1 VLKKLSGGRG
11 LRGAWRLVAAGT
23 FLACAL
29 DAQAQTTRGSIAG
42 SVRDQQGGRIP
53 GATVEVTNVRR
64 DDTQKTITNGE
75 GDFVILNLLPDTYR
89 LKVTIDG
96 FKTYEGENVVLNA
109 NDRLTVGV
117 ITLELGT
124 MSETVVVASS
134 PVEVQSRS
142 AERSFSI
149 DSTAIE
155 NLAVNGRDPLLLA
168 RLAPGIANATG
179 TGMNVNGSRGNT
191 HNVTVDGV
199 SNLDT
204 GNNGILG
211 SINLDAVEEFKLL
224 TNAYQAEYGR
234 SSGAQVSI
242 VSKSGGSKVN
252 GSTYFYKRHEGLNA
266 NSWINNRERGIA
278 LAIDPN
284 TRTGLKAINRQS
296 DFGYTVG
303 GPVPIAGYNSSRNR
317 LFFFFAQEHQKRFTP
332 PATPNLVRVPTELER
347 RGDFSQSFDNNG
359 RLYPYIRDY
368 TTGLPCSA
376 SDTRG
381 CFQDGGVLGRI
392 PQNRLYAPGM
402 TILSA
407 YPLPN
412 TSGNGFNFTSQLAA
426 DRDRREDILR
436 VDWQANN
443 AWRVYGRY
451 FHNTNN
457 AGNGRDPY
465 GSFVLGA
472 NLPLTTMS
480 DLRPVKNYSF
490 SGTGVLSNSLFLE
503 VTFGNGHNELN
514 IFDADGKWNRTALG
528 LKNLPLLYPSA
539 VKDDYPPRFEFGGRS
554 GNNPNIGSNNA
565 PFYNFNTTYDFLTNL
580 TKVWGRHSSKA
591 GFYVQRSLKDQSG
604 FGDNNGWINFVEN
617 TANPFD
623 TSYSIANAATGVF
636 NFYRQASVY
645 PIGQYRYWNV
655 EWYLQDNWKVNDR
668 FTFDY
673 GLRFYWVQPQYDQAF
688 LTSNFLPNLFDSSKA
703 VRLFRPAFNAA
714 GQRVAFDAVTGRTLS
729 ETFIG
734 RIVPNSGDLTNGL
747 RQGTDASIGKY
758 LIKDQGLLY
767 APRVGFTY
775 DLTGNHDMIVR
786 AGGGIFYDRYEGNI
800 PFDQIVNPPTTFQPQ
815 ITFGRLQ
822 EIDPATALL
831 APSVMNG
838 MSYSGEVPTTYNF
851 NVGVQR
857 KLPWKL
863 IWDIAYVGSRQNHL
877 PRRLNVNAVPYGAAF
892 LPQNQDPTNTTGTLP
907 GQRALPADFL
917 RPYAGYS
924 NINLRLF
931 DARADYN
938 GLQTQIDR
946 RFSNGL
952 FFNVNYTLSRAR
964 DTQDGNGDFSRI
976 DGRDREANY
985 GPAGFDRR
993 HIFNFNWVYE
1003 LPQSQSANVWLN
1015 HVVNNWQLSGGYRFE
1030 SGVPYSVSW
1039 SVSGIGNRNITGSD
1053 TEGSRPIITGDPGSG
1068 HTSDP
1073 YRMIPVVFLPAQVG
1087 SIGLET
1093 PRNYL
1098 NRAPLNNLDLS
1109 LQKSFPILGRRALR
1123 LRLDAFN
1130 ALNHTQFDVVGT
1142 NIQFASLTNPT
1153 PTNTP
1158 YDANGNFVVANRNGF
1173 GAVTSV
1179 RSPRV
1184 LQLLARFEF

>member
-1 VLKKLSGGRG
+1 VLKKLSGGVPSTWQ
-11 LRGAWRLVAAGT
+11 LLAAGAA
-23 FLACAL
+23 LACTIEAH
-29 DAQAQTTRGSIAG
+29 AQTTLGSLAG
-42 SVRDQQGGRIP
+42 SVRDPQGARLP
-53 GATVEVTNVRR
+53 GATVELTSVRR
-64 DDTQKTITNGE
+64 AETQRAVTNGE

-89 LKVTIDG
+89 LKITIDG
-96 FKTYEGENVVLNA
+96 FKTYDRENVILNA
-109 NDRLTVGV
+109 NDRLTIGI
-117 ITLELGT
+117 ITLELGAVV
-124 MSETVVVASS
+124 ETVTVTGRV
-134 PVEVQSRS
+134 VEVQSRS
-142 AERSFSI
+142 AERSFAI

-155 NLAVNGRDPLLLA
+155 NLAVNGRDPLQLA

-211 SINLDAVEEFKLL
+211 QINLDAVEEFKLL

-242 VSKSGGSKVN
+242 VTKSGGNKYN
-252 GSTYFYKRHEGLNA
+252 GSTYFYKRHEGFNA
-266 NSWINNRERGIA
+266 NSWLNNRERGLA
-278 LAIDPN
+278 LASDPN
-284 TRTGLKAINRQS
+284 TRVGLKAINRQS

-303 GPVPIAGYNSSRNR
+303 GPVPTRPDNTSRSR
-317 LFFFFAQEHQKRFTP
+317 LFFFFAQEHQQRFTP
-332 PATPNLVRVPTELER
+332 PGSPNLVRVPTALER
-347 RGDFSQSFDNNG
+347 GGDFSQSLDNNG

-368 TTGLPCSA
+368 TSGLPCVA
-376 SDTRG
+376 GDTRG

-402 TILSA
+402 AVLKA
-407 YPLPN
+407 FPLPN
-412 TSGNGFNFTSQLAA
+412 TSGNGFNYTSQLPA
-426 DRDRREDILR
+426 DRNRREDILR
-436 VDWQANN
+436 MDWQANDS
-443 AWRVYGRY
+443 WHVYGRY

-457 AGNGRDPY
+457 AGNGLDPY

-472 NLPLTTMS
+472 NLPLTTVS
-480 DLRPVKNYSF
+480 DLRPVRNYSF
-490 SGTGVLSNSLFLE
+490 SATGVLSNSLFLE
-503 VTFGNGHNELN
+503 ATFGTGHNDLS
-514 IFDADGKWNRTALG
+514 IFDALGKWNRTKLG
-528 LKNLPLLYPSA
+528 LKDLPLLYPSA
-539 VKDDYPPRFEFGGRS
+539 VKDDYPPRLEFGGRA

-565 PFYNFNTTYDFLTNL
+565 PFYNFNTTYDALTNL

-591 GFYVQRSLKDQSG
+591 GVYVQRSLKDQSG
-604 FGDNNGWINFVEN
+604 FGDNNGWINFAEN

-623 TSYSIANAATGVF
+623 TSYSIANAATGAF

-655 EWYLQDNWKVNDR
+655 EWYLQDNWKVSNR
-668 FTFDY
+668 LTLDY

-688 LTSNFLPNLFDSSKA
+688 LTSNFLPDKFDPSKA
-703 VRLFRPAFNAA
+703 VRLFRPGLNAA
-714 GQRVAFDAVTGRTLS
+714 GQRVAVDPVTGQTLA

-734 RIVPNSGDLTNGL
+734 RIVPGSGDLTNGL
-747 RQGTDASIGKY
+747 RQGTDPSVGKY
-758 LIKDQGLLY
+758 LIKDQGILY

-775 DLTGNHDMIVR
+775 DLTGHQDMIVR
-786 AGGGIFYDRYEGNI
+786 AGGGVFYDRYEGNI

-822 EIDPATALL
+822 EIDPANALL
-831 APSVMNG
+831 APSVMNA
-838 MSYSGEVPTTYNF
+838 MNYSGEVPTTYNF
-851 NVGVQR
+851 NAGIQK
-857 KLPWKL
+857 KLPWNL
-863 IWDIAYVGSRQNHL
+863 IWDIAYVGSLQYHL
-877 PRRLNVNAVPYGAAF
+877 PRRVNINAVPYGAAF

-917 RPYAGYS
+917 RPYVGYS

-931 DARADYN
+931 DATANYH
-938 GLQTQIDR
+938 GLQTQVDR

-952 FFNVNYTLSRAR
+952 FFNINYTLSRAR

-976 DGRDREANY
+976 DGKDKQANY
-985 GPAGFDRR
+985 GPAGFDKT

-1003 LPQSQSANVWLN
+1003 LPRVQSAGAWLG
-1015 HVVNNWQLSGGYRFE
+1015 HVVNNWQISGGYRFE
-1030 SGVPYSVSW
+1030 SGQPYGVSW

-1073 YRMIPVVFLPAQVG
+1073 YRMIANVFAPAQLG
-1087 SIGLET
+1087 SIGLESG
-1093 PRNYL
+1093 RNYL
-1098 NRAPLNNLDLS
+1098 NRAPLNSLDLS
-1109 LQKSFPILGRRALR
+1109 LQKSFPIFGGHRALR
-1123 LRLDAFN
+1123 VRLDAFN
-1130 ALNHTQFDVVGT
+1130 ALNHTQFDMVGS
-1142 NIQFASLTNPT
+1142 NIQFTSLTNLT
-1153 PTNTP
+1153 PTNLP
-1158 YDANGNFVVANRNGF
+1158 YDANGNFIPANRNGF

-1184 LQLLARFEF
+1184 LQLLARFDF